1 MLDKKVIFCATV
13 SNEEKKLGIFFDLI
27 NRLGLLFKENYTI
40 LIESDSTDNTLNL
53 ISEKMKNKKG
63 EFHSFGNLKNKYK
76 ERSKRLEICRNK
88 YLDIINKNK
97 KLKKFDFMIVLDAD
111 NVNELLSPEVV
122 NKSLVDL
129 KNEEWSCIFPNQLYF
144 YYDIWALRIQKLYE
158 TDCFK
163 EFKDL
168 LKNNSYK
175 KSYHLSI
182 TKKMFFLKNRRDR
195 YIKVISAFGGMG
207 IYKIKNILDIYYDSK
222 GGKECE
228 HVYFHQKI
236 YNKYNSLFIDKKLI
250 NSKGINLHVLYSIAY
265 SFSNFFAKRFYK
277 KIFNKE

>member
-1 MLDKKVIFCATV
+1 
-13 SNEEKKLGIFFDLI
+13 
-27 NRLGLLFKENYTI
+27 
-40 LIESDSTDNTLNL
+40 
-53 ISEKMKNKKG
+53 
-63 EFHSFGNLKNKYK
+63 
-76 ERSKRLEICRNK
+76 
-88 YLDIINKNK
+88 
-97 KLKKFDFMIVLDAD
+97 
-111 NVNELLSPEVV
+111 VNELLSPEVV

-182 TKKMFFLKNRRDR
+182 TKKMFFLKNSKDR

>member
-1 MLDKKVIFCATV
+1 
-13 SNEEKKLGIFFDLI
+13 
-27 NRLGLLFKENYTI
+27 
-40 LIESDSTDNTLNL
+40 
-53 ISEKMKNKKG
+53 
-63 EFHSFGNLKNKYK
+63 
-76 ERSKRLEICRNK
+76 
-88 YLDIINKNK
+88 
-97 KLKKFDFMIVLDAD
+97 
-111 NVNELLSPEVV
+111 
-122 NKSLVDL
+122 
-129 KNEEWSCIFPNQLYF
+129 
-144 YYDIWALRIQKLYE
+144 
-158 TDCFK
+158 
-163 EFKDL
+163 
-168 LKNNSYK
+168 
-175 KSYHLSI
+175 
-182 TKKMFFLKNRRDR
+182 MFFLRNRKDR

>member
-1 MLDKKVIFCATV
+1 MCAGL
-13 SNEEKKLGIFFDLI
+13 SNF
-27 NRLGLLFKENYTI
+27 
-40 LIESDSTDNTLNL
+40 
-53 ISEKMKNKKG
+53 
-63 EFHSFGNLKNKYK
+63 
-76 ERSKRLEICRNK
+76 
-88 YLDIINKNK
+88 
-97 KLKKFDFMIVLDAD
+97 VL
-111 NVNELLSPEVV
+111 S
-122 NKSLVDL
+122 
-129 KNEEWSCIFPNQLYF
+129 F

-163 EFKDL
+163 EFKNL

-182 TKKMFFLKNRRDR
+182 TKKMFFLKNSKDR

>member
-1 MLDKKVIFCATV
+1 MLDKRVIFCTTI
-13 SNEEKKLGIFFDLI
+13 SNEEKNFNNFFKLIDKLKKIFNESYI
-27 NRLGLLFKENYTI
+27 I
-40 LIESDSTDNTLNL
+40 LIESDSTDNTNQLFENEME
-53 ISEKMKNKKG
+53 SRNG
-63 EFHSFGNLKNKYK
+63 EIHSLGNLRNKFVK
-76 ERSKRLEICRNK
+76 RSKRLEVCRNK
-88 YLDIINKNK
+88 YLSLINNNK
-97 KLKKFDFMIVLDAD
+97 FLREFDYMIVLDAD
-111 NVNELLSPEVV
+111 NVNELLSPEAV
-122 NKSLVDL
+122 NKSLFDL
-129 KNEEWSCIFPNQLYF
+129 KDEEWSCIFPNQLYF
-144 YYDIWALRIQKLYE
+144 YYDIWALRIQQLYE

-163 EFKDL
+163 EFKNL

-182 TKKMFFLKNRRDR
+182 TKKMFFLKNSKDR

>member
-1 MLDKKVIFCATV
+1 MLDKRVIFCTTI
-13 SNEEKKLGIFFDLI
+13 SNEEKNFNNFFKLIDKLKKIFNESYI
-27 NRLGLLFKENYTI
+27 I
-40 LIESDSTDNTLNL
+40 LIESDSTDNTNQLFENEME
-53 ISEKMKNKKG
+53 SRNG
-63 EFHSFGNLKNKYK
+63 EIHSLGNLRNKFVK
-76 ERSKRLEICRNK
+76 RSKRLEVCRNK
-88 YLDIINKNK
+88 YLSLINNNK
-97 KLKKFDFMIVLDAD
+97 FLREFDYMIVLDAD

-182 TKKMFFLKNRRDR
+182 TKKMFFLKNRKDR

-277 KIFNKE
+277 KIFK

>member
-88 YLDIINKNK
+88 YLDIINKNQE
-97 KLKKFDFMIVLDAD
+97 LKKFDFMIVLDAD
-111 NVNELLSPEVV
+111 NVNELLNSEAV

-129 KNEEWSCIFPNQLYF
+129 KDEEWSCLFPNQLYF

-175 KSYHLSI
+175 KSYYLSI
-182 TKKMFFLKNRRDR
+182 TKKMFFLRNRKER
-195 YIKVISAFGGMG
+195 YINVISAFGGLG
-207 IYKIKNILDIYYDSK
+207 IYKIKNIQGAFYDSK
-222 GGKECE
+222 NGNECE
-228 HVYFHQKI
+228 HVSFHQEI
-236 YNKYNSLFIDKKLI
+236 YKKYSNNIIDTKLI
-250 NSKGINLHVLYSIAY
+250 NSKGLNPHVIY
-265 SFSNFFAKRFYK
+265 SFLFSLSNFFAKRFYK
-277 KIFNKE
+277 RLFNRN

>member
-1 MLDKKVIFCATV
+1 MLDKRVIFCTTI
-13 SNEEKKLGIFFDLI
+13 SNEEKNFNNFFKLIDKLKKIFNESYI
-27 NRLGLLFKENYTI
+27 I
-40 LIESDSTDNTLNL
+40 LIESDSTDNTNQLFENEME
-53 ISEKMKNKKG
+53 SRNG
-63 EFHSFGNLKNKYK
+63 EIHSLGNLRNKFVK
-76 ERSKRLEICRNK
+76 RSKRLEVCRNK
-88 YLDIINKNK
+88 YLSLINNNK
-97 KLKKFDFMIVLDAD
+97 FLREFDYMIVLDAD

-163 EFKDL
+163 EFKNL

-182 TKKMFFLKNRRDR
+182 TKKMFFLKNSKDR

>member
-1 MLDKKVIFCATV
+1 MLDKRVIFCTTI
-13 SNEEKKLGIFFDLI
+13 SNEEKNFNNFFKLIDKLKKIFNESYI
-27 NRLGLLFKENYTI
+27 I
-40 LIESDSTDNTLNL
+40 LIESDSTDNTNQLFENEME
-53 ISEKMKNKKG
+53 SRNG
-63 EFHSFGNLKNKYK
+63 EIHSLGNLRNKFVK
-76 ERSKRLEICRNK
+76 RSKRLEVCRNK
-88 YLDIINKNK
+88 YLSLINNNK
-97 KLKKFDFMIVLDAD
+97 FLREFDYMIVLDAD

-129 KNEEWSCIFPNQLYF
+129 KNKEWSCIFPNQLYF

-168 LKNNSYK
+168 LKNYSYK

-182 TKKMFFLKNRRDR
+182 TKKMFFLKNRKDR

-277 KIFNKE
+277 KIFK

>member
-1 MLDKKVIFCATV
+1 MLDKRVIFCTTI
-13 SNEEKKLGIFFDLI
+13 SNEEKNFNNFFKLIDKLKKIFNESYI
-27 NRLGLLFKENYTI
+27 I
-40 LIESDSTDNTLNL
+40 LIESDSTDNTNQLFENEME
-53 ISEKMKNKKG
+53 SRNG
-63 EFHSFGNLKNKYK
+63 EIHSLGNLRNKFVK
-76 ERSKRLEICRNK
+76 RSKRLEVCRNK
-88 YLDIINKNK
+88 YLSLINNNK
-97 KLKKFDFMIVLDAD
+97 FLREFDYMIVLDAD

-168 LKNNSYK
+168 LKNYSYK

-182 TKKMFFLKNRRDR
+182 TKKMFFLKNRKDR

-277 KIFNKE
+277 KIFK

>member
-27 NRLGLLFKENYTI
+27 NRLSFLFKENYTI

-88 YLDIINKNK
+88 YLDIINKNQE
-97 KLKKFDFMIVLDAD
+97 LKKFDFMIVLDAD